1 MVKCKSLR
9 INMLRITHTGKSVN
23 FPVTIAYSL
32 SYLLRLSTT
41 VTELIT
47 VCLSLFTLSSMRRTY
62 SCLHSSFPSL
72 RPVVYRC
79 LQIRQLDLPG
89 WSLFV
94 LLSAVSY
101 LDSRE
106 PGKQDVNNALE
117 ISQNNSHIPYRHV
130 LVKKIISMVESSFS
144 VPLQRAPF
152 QIRIQPETTDKLIQL
167 ISL

>member
-47 VCLSLFTLSSMRRTY
+47 VCLSLFTALK
-62 SCLHSSFPSL
+62 HF
-72 RPVVYRC
+72 
-79 LQIRQLDLPG
+79 LQCGGHIHVFILLFLLCGQLFTG
-89 WSLFV
+89 VV

-167 ISL
+167 ISP